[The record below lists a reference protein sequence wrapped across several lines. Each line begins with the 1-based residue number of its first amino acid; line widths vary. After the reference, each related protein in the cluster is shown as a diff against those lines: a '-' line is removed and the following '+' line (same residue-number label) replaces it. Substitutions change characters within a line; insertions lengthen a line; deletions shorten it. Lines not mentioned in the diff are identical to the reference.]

1 MSGSFILRR
10 FIHTIFTLFL
20 VLSMMWAMFRL
31 LPGDPLVIFLGQGE
45 LSPEILDGIREAWG
59 LNDPLYVQYFY
70 YIRNFLTGD
79 LGMSFFFREPVAELL
94 ITPLLNTM
102 LLMLPAVIISIVL
115 GIGLGSWLGWRHGSK
130 AEVAGSVLLLVP
142 RTMPNFWVAIV
153 ALSLFSYNLGWFPT
167 GGMRTMAFVPENAV
181 QALPGYDVAIH
192 LMLPLIV
199 AIVLFVSDPAM
210 IMRTS
215 MVEVTKD
222 EFVTYGRSRGLRETA
237 LKRLARRNALLPVVT
252 YSAIMVGY
260 GFGGQVLL
268 ETVFSWPGMGRLM
281 VNAVNH
287 RDYPLA
293 QAAFFLMAAIVII
306 LNFVVDLLYVVLD
319 PRVNHD

>member
-1 MSGSFILRR
+1 
-10 FIHTIFTLFL
+10 
-20 VLSMMWAMFRL
+20 
-31 LPGDPLVIFLGQGE
+31 
-45 LSPEILDGIREAWG
+45 
-59 LNDPLYVQYFY
+59 
-70 YIRNFLTGD
+70 
-79 LGMSFFFREPVAELL
+79 MSFFFRKPVAELL
-94 ITPLLNTM
+94 IAPLLNTM

-130 AEVAGSVLLLVP
+130 AEVAGSVLLLIP

-181 QALPGYDVAIH
+181 QSLPGYDVAIH